1 MITRINHTNGFT
13 VKTKECRDVIRVS
26 ASPDQRYAVA
36 ETSPGVFVAMKV
48 TSLDE
53 DLLIGEFV
61 NSCVYSVDTP
71 MLNSIFVDWGC
82 IGFGF
87 CKLILWAPEW
97 VNEFGGFE
105 NTIERF
111 YFDWELYKT
120 CYEKLHGVPC
130 KKKNPNAGAAW
141 DRQSRIF

>member
-1 MITRINHTNGFT
+1 MVTRINHTNGFT

-36 ETSPGVFVAMKV
+36 ETSPGVFAAMKV

-97 VNEFGGFE
+97 VNELGGFCK
-105 NTIERF
+105 TICRF

-120 CYEKLHGVPC
+120 CYEKIHGVPC
-130 KKKNPNAGAAW
+130 SKDYPNARSVW
-141 DRQSRIF
+141 ERQSRIF